1 MCTNEVLAMF
11 GSTGRPEVRTATK
24 WGAVAVAAAAVA
36 AALVV
41 PPGAAAQAKDA
52 RQSAGGGASAGAAL
66 EGVWRSDGY
75 QQYLTVHQG
84 EMRSYEYSAAGCL
97 PGRLRLT
104 AGKGAPGHSGVPF
117 RDKDGVRWLTLRTTG
132 ADNARL
138 APAGSVGEQRLERIA
153 ALPADCAR
161 PPAADP
167 VHTFDVFWA
176 TLRENYP
183 FLRAKG
189 VDWDAMRAKYRPQ
202 VNAGTSDDRLFEILS
217 AMIEPLHDMHTQL
230 RDATGKR
237 HTLNVRPGT
246 FFGDEKYRDRVAAVT
261 RAQLPE
267 KVEEFADGQI
277 QYADLGRGTGYLRV
291 TIFAGYGGKEG
302 PVGPDADAAI
312 LDRALAAVFTEKRV
326 RAMRGLVVDLRLNG
340 GGADALGIRIAGRL
354 TDRAYTAYTK
364 VARNDPDDPESGTPP
379 QPIRVRPAAG
389 PRFTGPVAVLG
400 GPLTISAG
408 ESFAQS
414 LMGRTP
420 APIRIGEPTQG
431 VFSDTMQRALPNGW
445 TLTVPNEKFLDGD
458 GRTYDGTGIPPTHP
472 EPVHAEADLANFRD
486 PALKR
491 ALRELRAR

>member
-1 MCTNEVLAMF
+1 MF
-11 GSTGRPEVRTATK
+11 GNTGRPGARTATK
-24 WGAVAVAAAAVA
+24 WGAVAVATAAAA
-36 AALVV
+36 AALVVV
-41 PPGAAAQAKDA
+41 PPGAAAQDA
-52 RQSAGGGASAGAAL
+52 RPAAGGAAGAGAAL
-66 EGVWRSDGY
+66 DGVWRSDGY
-75 QQYLTVHQG
+75 RQYLTVSQG
-84 EMRSYEYSAAGCL
+84 KLQSYEFSAAGCL
-97 PGRLRLT
+97 PGKLRLS
-104 AGKGAPGHSGVPF
+104 AGKGAPGKDGVPF
-117 RDKDGVRWLTLRTTG
+117 RDGDGVRWLTLRTAG
-132 ADNARL
+132 ADKARL
-138 APAGSVGEQRLERIA
+138 APAGSVGEWRLERVA
-153 ALPADCAR
+153 ALPADCA
-161 PPAADP
+161 PASAVDK
-167 VHTFDVFWA
+167 VHTFDVFWS

-183 FLRAKG
+183 FFRAKG

-202 VNAGTSDDRLFEILS
+202 VNSDTSDERLFEILS

-230 RDATGKR
+230 RTPEGK

-246 FFGDEKYRDRVAAVT
+246 FFGDEKYRERVGAVT
-261 RAQLPE
+261 RAQLPA

-291 TIFAGYGGKEG
+291 TIFAGYGGKGG

-340 GGADALGIRIAGRL
+340 GGADALGIKIAGRL

-364 VARNDPDDPESGTPP
+364 VARNDPDNAESWTPP

-414 LMGRTP
+414 LIGRTP

-431 VFSDTMQRALPNGW
+431 VFSDAMPRTLPNGW

-458 GRTYDGTGIPPTHP
+458 GKTYDGAGIPPTHP
-472 EPVHAEADLANFRD
+472 EPVFAEADLVNLRD

>member
-1 MCTNEVLAMF
+1 MF
-11 GSTGRPEVRTATK
+11 GSTGRPGARTATK
-24 WGAVAVAAAAVA
+24 WGAVAVAAAAA
-36 AALVV
+36 ATALVV
-41 PPGAAAQAKDA
+41 VPTGAAAQDA
-52 RQSAGGGASAGAAL
+52 RPSAGSGAGAGAAL
-66 EGVWRSDGY
+66 EGAWRSDGY
-75 QQYLTVHQG
+75 QQYVTVHQG
-84 EMRSYEYSAAGCL
+84 KLRSYEFSAAGCL
-97 PGRLRLT
+97 PGQMQLSAGKAA
-104 AGKGAPGHSGVPF
+104 AGKGGVPF
-117 RDKDGVRWLTLRTTG
+117 RDKDGVRWLTLRTAG

-138 APAGSVGEQRLERIA
+138 APAGSVGEWRLERIA
-153 ALPADCAR
+153 ALPAGCAL

-167 VHTFDVFWA
+167 VHTFDVFWS

-189 VDWDAMRAKYRPQ
+189 VDWDAMRATYRPQ

-246 FFGDEKYRDRVAAVT
+246 FFGDEKYRERVGAVT

-267 KVEEFADGQI
+267 KIEEFADGQI

-291 TIFAGYGGKEG
+291 TIFAGYGGKDG
-302 PVGPDADAAI
+302 PVGPDADAAV

-340 GGADALGIRIAGRL
+340 GGADALGIKIAGRL

-364 VARNDPDDPESGTPP
+364 VARNDPDNEGSWTPP
-379 QPIRVRPAAG
+379 QPITVRPAAG

-414 LMGRTP
+414 LIGRTP

-431 VFSDTMQRALPNGW
+431 VFSDTMQRALPNAW
-445 TLTVPNEKFLDGD
+445 TLTVPNEKFLDKD
-458 GRTYDGTGIPPTHP
+458 GRTYDGAGIPPTHP
-472 EPVHAEADLANFRD
+472 EPVYKEADLENFRD
-486 PALKR
+486 PALQR